1 MLLSMFTS
9 FLLARRFRMKIF
21 LPLITAV
28 IIFISYFSVGLP
40 IRALTGSD
48 WPTPSYYPLPLSFP
62 FHSVDKTRPRY
73 FGGESYKIYFLNY
86 RIIEYWTHDSI
97 NSISISIGRLLR
109 WGYHFLFINIAGAIL
124 GYGLSKA
131 KSIWRYFARRKPETE
146 TTSN

>member
-28 IIFISYFSVGLP
+28 IIFISYFSMGLP
-40 IRALTGSD
+40 IKALTGSD
-48 WPTPSYYPLPLSFP
+48 FPTPSHYPIPLSFP
-62 FHSVDKTRPRY
+62 FYSVDKTHPERFFLHELY
-73 FGGESYKIYFLNY
+73 ELYFLNY
-86 RIIEYWTHDSI
+86 RIIEYWRFKYSD
-97 NSISISIGRLLR
+97 IGVYDWLFIH
-109 WGYHFLFINIAGAIL
+109 YFLFINTVSAIL

-146 TTSN
+146 TT